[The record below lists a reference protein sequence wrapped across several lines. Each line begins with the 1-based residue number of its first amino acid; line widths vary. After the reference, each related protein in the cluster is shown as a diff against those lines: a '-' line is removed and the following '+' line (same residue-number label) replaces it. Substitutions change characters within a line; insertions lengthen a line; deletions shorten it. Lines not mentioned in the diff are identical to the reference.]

1 MRYRA
6 LDPELY
12 KLNRKRF
19 TRKMM
24 PDSIAI
30 FHSNDLMPRS
40 GDTYYP
46 FRQNAGLFYL
56 SGLDQA
62 ETVVVLFPDCIK
74 EGFEEVAFIKRTNE
88 YIATWEGQK
97 YTKEEARKISGI
109 ERIYWLDEM
118 DNILH
123 ELILLAKRI
132 YVNLNE
138 HDRFHSQ
145 VANRDQRFTHKL
157 TQQYPAHKYHRSQP
171 ILKKLMMIKSP
182 VEVDAIQEAIQITG
196 QAFQRVLE
204 FVKPGVKEYEIEA
217 EIIREFIRNGA
228 TGHAYDPIIA
238 AGQNSCVLH
247 YIDNDKVCEAGDLI
261 LLDFGAEY
269 ANYAADLTRVIPTS
283 GQFSARQ
290 REVYDAVLRVL
301 KASKQLLVP
310 GTTLEEYHKE
320 VGRLMESELIGLQL
334 LDKKEVARQSSERP
348 LYKQYFMHGTSHHL
362 GLNVHDLSN
371 RYDPIQAGMVF
382 TCEPAIYIKEE
393 RIGIRLENDI
403 LVTDDG
409 PIDLMKHIP
418 IEADE
423 IEELMNAGVLN

>member
-1 MRYRA
+1 MRYEP
-6 LDPELY
+6 LDNELY

-30 FHSNDLMPRS
+30 FNSNDLMPRS

-74 EGFEEVAFIKRTNE
+74 DGFHEVVFIKRTNE

-97 YTKEEARKISGI
+97 YTKEEARKVSGI

-118 DNILH
+118 ESILH
-123 ELILLAKRI
+123 ELVLLAKRI

-138 HDRFHSQ
+138 HDRFKS
-145 VANRDQRFTHKL
+145 AINSKDQRS
-157 TQQYPAHKYHRSQP
+157 TQQLMERYPAHKYHRSQP

-182 VEVDAIQEAIQITG
+182 LEVDAIQEAIQVTG
-196 QAFQRVLE
+196 QAFRRVLE

-217 EIIREFIRNGA
+217 EIIHEFIRKGA

-238 AGQNSCVLH
+238 AGENSCVLH
-247 YIDNDKVCEAGDLI
+247 YIDNNKVCHDGDLI
-261 LLDFGAEY
+261 LMDFGAEY
-269 ANYAADLTRVIPTS
+269 ANYAADLTRVIPVN

-301 KASKQLLVP
+301 NASKQLLVP
-310 GTTLEEYHKE
+310 GTMLDEYHRE
-320 VGRLMESELIGLQL
+320 VGRLVESELIGLGL
-334 LDKKEVARQSSERP
+334 LDKHQVSKQSAERP
-348 LYKQYFMHGTSHHL
+348 LYKQFFMHGTSHHL

-382 TCEPAIYIKEE
+382 TCEPAIYIREE

-403 LVTDDG
+403 LVTDEG

>member
-6 LDPELY
+6 LDSELY

-62 ETVVVLFPDCIK
+62 ETVVVLFPNCIK
-74 EGFEEVAFIKRTNE
+74 EGFEEVAFVKKTNE

-97 YTKEEARKISGI
+97 YTKEEARKVSGI
-109 ERIYWLDEM
+109 ERVYWLDEM

-138 HDRFHSQ
+138 HDRFHSE
-145 VANRDQRFTHKL
+145 VLNRDQRFTNDLIKR
-157 TQQYPAHKYHRSQP
+157 YPAHKYHRSQP

-182 VEVDAIQEAIQITG
+182 LEVDAIQEAIQITG

-217 EIIREFIRNGA
+217 EIIHEFIRNGA

-238 AGQNSCVLH
+238 AGDNSCVLH
-247 YIDNDKVCEAGDLI
+247 YIDNNKVCQNGDLI

-269 ANYAADLTRVIPTS
+269 ANYAADLTRVIPTN

-290 REVYDAVLRVL
+290 REVYEAVLRVL
-301 KASKQLLVP
+301 KAAKQLLVP
-310 GTTLEEYHKE
+310 GTTLEEYHRE

-334 LDKKEVARQSSERP
+334 LDKKDVSQQSSDRP

-382 TCEPAIYIKEE
+382 TCEPAIYIREE

>member
-74 EGFEEVAFIKRTNE
+74 DGFEEVAFIKRTNE

-138 HDRFHSQ
+138 HDRFHSE
-145 VANRDQRFTHKL
+145 VANRDQRFTQKL

-238 AGQNSCVLH
+238 AGDNSCVLH

>member
-1 MRYRA
+1 MRYKP
-6 LDPELY
+6 LSSDLF
-12 KLNRKRF
+12 KINRKRF
-19 TRKMM
+19 MRKMM

-40 GDTYYP
+40 GDTFFP
-46 FRQNAGLFYL
+46 FKQSAGLFYL

-74 EGFEEVAFIKRTNE
+74 EGFQEVAFIKRTNE

-97 YTKEEARKISGI
+97 YSKEEARKISGI
-109 ERIYWLDEM
+109 DRVFWVDELE
-118 DNILH
+118 NILH

-138 HDRFHSQ
+138 HDRFHSPIIG
-145 VANRDQRFTHKL
+145 ADQRFTKKL
-157 TQQYPAHKYHRSQP
+157 MEQYPAHKYHRSQP
-171 ILKKLMMIKSP
+171 ILKKLMMVKSP
-182 VEVDAIQEAIQITG
+182 LEVDAIQEAIQITG
-196 QAFQRVLE
+196 QAFRRVLE

-238 AGQNSCVLH
+238 AGENSCVLH
-247 YIDNDKVCEAGDLI
+247 YIDNNKVCQNGDLV

-269 ANYAADLTRVIPTS
+269 ANYAADLTRVIPVN
-283 GQFSARQ
+283 GQFSPRQ
-290 REVYDAVLRVL
+290 RETYEAVLSVL
-301 KASKQLLVP
+301 KVAKQLLVP
-310 GTTLEEYHKE
+310 GTTIEEYHRE
-320 VGRLMESELIGLQL
+320 VGRLVESELIGLKL
-334 LDKKEVARQSSERP
+334 LDKRDVARQSSDHP

-382 TCEPAIYIKEE
+382 TCEPGIYIKEE
-393 RIGIRLENDI
+393 GIGIRLENDI

-409 PIDLMKHIP
+409 PIDLMKHVP

>member
-6 LDPELY
+6 LDTELY

-138 HDRFHSQ
+138 HDRFHSE
-145 VANRDQRFTHKL
+145 VPNRDQRFTHKL

-217 EIIREFIRNGA
+217 EIIHEFIRNGA

-238 AGQNSCVLH
+238 AGDNSCVLH
-247 YIDNDKVCEAGDLI
+247 YIDNNKVCEDGDLI

-269 ANYAADLTRVIPTS
+269 ANYAADLTRVIPTN

-301 KASKQLLVP
+301 NASKQLLVP

-334 LDKKEVARQSSERP
+334 LDKKEVAQQSSDRP

-382 TCEPAIYIKEE
+382 TCEPAIYIREE

>member
-109 ERIYWLDEM
+109 ERVYWLDEM

-138 HDRFHSQ
+138 HDRFHSE

-157 TQQYPAHKYHRSQP
+157 TQRYPAHKYHRSQP

-182 VEVDAIQEAIQITG
+182 VEVDAIQAAIQITG

-238 AGQNSCVLH
+238 AGENSCVLH
-247 YIDNDKVCEAGDLI
+247 YIDNNKVCEGGDLI

-334 LDKKEVARQSSERP
+334 LNKKEVAKQSSDRP

-382 TCEPAIYIKEE
+382 TCEPAIYIREE

>member
-6 LDPELY
+6 LGNELY

-56 SGLDQA
+56 SGLDQP
-62 ETVVVLFPDCIK
+62 ETVVVLFPNCIK

-88 YIATWEGQK
+88 YIATWEGHK
-97 YTKEEARKISGI
+97 YTKEEAKKVSGI

-118 DNILH
+118 ENILH

-138 HDRFHSQ
+138 HDRFYSE
-145 VANRDQRFTHKL
+145 VPNKDQRFANAL
-157 TQQYPAHKYHRSQP
+157 TKRYPAHKYHRSQP
-171 ILKKLMMIKSP
+171 ILKKLMMIKSSA
-182 VEVDAIQEAIQITG
+182 EVDAIQEAIQITG
-196 QAFQRVLE
+196 QAFKRVLE

-217 EIIREFIRNGA
+217 EIIHEFIRNGA

-238 AGQNSCVLH
+238 AGENSCVLH
-247 YIDNDKVCEAGDLI
+247 YIDNNKVCQDGDLI

-269 ANYAADLTRVIPTS
+269 ANYAADLTRVIPAN

-290 REVYDAVLRVL
+290 REVYEAVLRVL

-320 VGRLMESELIGLQL
+320 VGRLMESELVGLQL
-334 LDKKEVARQSSERP
+334 LDKKEVAQQKSDRL

-382 TCEPAIYIKEE
+382 TCEPAIYIREE
-393 RIGIRLENDI
+393 GIGIRLENDI

-423 IEELMNAGVLN
+423 IEELMNASVLN